1 MKTLLLLCIAASTA
15 FAADLRIIPY
25 PRKVERLDA
34 RMPLRGTVTI
44 GVASQIASEAAEDKF
59 AASLLAEEI
68 QSATHAGVRVS
79 VRIGGTG
86 GNIVLT
92 RKDAPAELG
101 DEGYRITATAKNVR
115 VIART
120 AAGIFYG
127 VQTLRQMVEADG
139 IPAATINDWPAMR
152 WRGLHDDLSRGPV
165 PTTEYIKRQ
174 IRTVAE
180 YKINLYSFYIEHTYA
195 YKSQPLIG
203 PPGGSLTE
211 SEVKEL
217 VAYARRYHVEIVP
230 EQQTFG
236 HLHHVLKYE
245 KYADIAETQFGH
257 VVTPANP
264 KTYEFIKSLYDEIV
278 PLYPGPF
285 LHVGGDETFEL
296 GQGKAKE
303 MVEKE
308 GAGRVYF
315 NHMIKVSEMLAPY
328 KKRLMFWGDIAQ
340 GHPELLKELP
350 KDLVVMAWGY
360 NAAPNYD
367 RQIKPFRDAGLDV
380 MVCPGVNNWNRVF
393 PNLDQAIPNIRVF
406 TRDGQKYG
414 AIGQVNTTWDDY
426 GDALFGMTWY
436 PVVYGA
442 AAAWQQGDSDP
453 EKFRAAFDWAFFRN
467 PGEEFSQAIMKINT
481 AHELFK
487 SVGLT
492 DANYNTVAWLNPFDA
507 EQRKT
512 LARFQPIASEM
523 RLRQEEAIELI
534 VRNRAKARR
543 NADLLDYHEFAARR
557 LDFIGMKS
565 QYAKL
570 IADLWQEAYENQDT
584 PGRITRATGK
594 INGVNGL
601 LQDGRDGVTAL
612 AAEYQRLWL
621 AENRPYWL
629 GNVMGLYERETRVW
643 LDEIDTVRRA
653 VATYRSTRL
662 LPPAESVGLKTA
674 P

>member
-1 MKTLLLLCIAASTA
+1 MKTVLLFVLTASTA

-25 PRKVERLDA
+25 PHDINRLDE
-34 RMPLRGTVTI
+34 RMTLRGTVTI
-44 GVASQIASEAAEDKF
+44 GVASNDPEDRF
-59 AASLLAEEI
+59 AASLLADEI
-68 QSATHAGVRVS
+68 LSATHIKAKITS
-79 VRIGGTG
+79 GGG
-86 GNIVLT
+86 QIELT
-92 RKDAPAELG
+92 RKGAAAIAEIG
-101 DEGYRITATAKNVR
+101 EEGYRIEATAKKVR
-115 VIART
+115 VIARM

-127 VQTLRQMVEADG
+127 VQTLRQMIEPSG
-139 IPAATINDWPAMR
+139 IPAATITDWPAMR

-165 PTTEYIKRQ
+165 PTVDYVKRQ
-174 IRTVAE
+174 LRTVAE
-180 YKINLYSFYIEHTYA
+180 YKINLYSFYIEHTFA
-195 YKSQPLIG
+195 YNSQPLIG
-203 PPGGSLTE
+203 PPGGALTAD
-211 SEVKEL
+211 EVKEL
-217 VAYARRYHVEIVP
+217 VAYATKYHVVIVP

-245 KYADIAETQFGH
+245 KYAGIAETPYGS
-257 VVTPANP
+257 VISPANP
-264 KTYEFIKSLYDEIV
+264 ATYDFVKSLYDEIV

-296 GQGKAKE
+296 GQGRTKE
-303 MVEKE
+303 MVDKE
-308 GAGRVYF
+308 GIGRVYF
-315 NHMIKVSEMLAPY
+315 DHMTKVYRMLAPY

-340 GHPELLKELP
+340 NHPELLKDLP
-350 KDLVVMAWGY
+350 KDIIVMAWGY

-367 RQIKPFRDAGLDV
+367 RQIKPFRDAGLDL
-380 MVCPGVNNWNRVF
+380 MVCPGVNNWNRIF

-426 GDALFGMTWY
+426 GDALFSMTWY

-442 AAAWQQGDSDP
+442 AAAWQSGDSDP

-467 PGEEFSQAIMKINT
+467 SGDEFSQAIMKINT
-481 AHELFK
+481 AHEMFK

-492 DANYNTVAWLNPFDA
+492 DANYNTVAWLSPFDP

-512 LARFQPIASEM
+512 LARFEPIARDL

-534 VRNRAKARR
+534 VRNRPKARR
-543 NADLLDYHEFAARR
+543 NADLLDAHEFAARR
-557 LDFIGMKS
+557 LDYIGMKA

-570 IADLWQEAYENQDT
+570 IADLWQDAYQNQDT
-584 PGRITRATGK
+584 AGRVTRATGK

-601 LQDGRDGVTAL
+601 LQDGRDGITAL
-612 AAEYQRLWL
+612 AAEYRRLWL

-629 GNVMGLYERETRVW
+629 GNVMVQYDRETRTW
-643 LDEIDTVRRA
+643 LDEIDVMRRA

-662 LPPAESVGLKTA
+662 LPNSEVVGLKTA
-674 P
+674 Q

>member
-1 MKTLLLLCIAASTA
+1 MKTLLLICLTASSA
-15 FAADLRIIPY
+15 FAAELRIIPY
-25 PRKVERLDA
+25 PRSVERNVQDTAA
-34 RMPLRGTVTI
+34 RMALRGTVTI
-44 GVASQIASEAAEDKF
+44 GVASGDAEDKF

-68 QSATHAGVRVS
+68 QSATHVK
-79 VRIGGTG
+79 VRIGGSG

-101 DEGYRITATAKNVR
+101 DEGYRIEATAKNVR

-127 VQTLRQMVEADG
+127 VQTLRQMVEPDG
-139 IPAATINDWPAMR
+139 IPAATISDWPAMR
-152 WRGLHDDLSRGPV
+152 WRGVHDDLSRGPV

-180 YKINLYSFYIEHTYA
+180 YKINLWSFYIEHTYA

-203 PPGGSLTE
+203 PPGGALTE

-217 VAYARRYHVEIVP
+217 VAYASRYHVVIVP

-245 KYADIAETQFGH
+245 KYADLAETQFGS
-257 VVTPANP
+257 VITPANP
-264 KTYEFIKSLYDEIV
+264 KTYDFIKSLYDEIV

-296 GQGKAKE
+296 GQGKSKE

-308 GAGRVYF
+308 GSGRVYF

-350 KDLVVMAWGY
+350 KDLVVMAWAY
-360 NAAPNYD
+360 SAAPNYD
-367 RQIKPFRDAGLDV
+367 RQIKPFRDAGLDL
-380 MVCPGVNNWNRVF
+380 MVCPGVNNWNRIF

-442 AAAWQQGDSDP
+442 AAAWQAGDSDP
-453 EKFRAAFDWAFFRN
+453 ERFRAAFDWAFFRN
-467 PGEEFSQAIMKINT
+467 PGEELSLAVMKIDT

-487 SVGLT
+487 SVGLG

-512 LARFQPIASEM
+512 LARFQPIASEL

-534 VRNRAKARR
+534 VRNRGKARR

-557 LDFIGMKS
+557 LDYIGMKA

-629 GNVMGLYERETRVW
+629 GNIMGLYDRETRTW
-643 LDEIDTVRRA
+643 LDEIDTIRRA